1 MGLHSHIRGLWY
13 ALCCSLTPSC
23 ALSLSRSLSLT
34 WRANLASTP
43 CILQICFSMFC
54 DSILCYLHFNSI
66 LLWGRLEIQPL
77 WNVMEISHFYWS
89 CQLGKVKQSILYW
102 WLLLNLVKLLS
113 LSSWEK
119 SNLPQNLKETSNS
132 SSLLL
137 WGKNLEVDF
146 RSKSPKSDSLW
157 SEQIESLNFLVT
169 GHVRNNSGWLFLS

>member
-1 MGLHSHIRGLWY
+1 
-13 ALCCSLTPSC
+13 
-23 ALSLSRSLSLT
+23 
-34 WRANLASTP
+34 
-43 CILQICFSMFC
+43 MFC

-66 LLWGRLEIQPL
+66 LLWGRLEIQPP
-77 WNVMEISHFYWS
+77 WNVMEISHFYWI
-89 CQLGKVKQSILYW
+89 CQLGKVKRLILYW

-119 SNLPQNLKETSNS
+119 SNLLQNLEETSNS

-157 SEQIESLNFLVT
+157 SKQIEPLNLLVKV
-169 GHVRNNSGWLFLS
+169 HVRNNSGWLFLSYKRKILLVMLIRNERISLEGVTTLLRTIEVCCWLEISLMERSLLFWRVF